1 MSLESGRGKAR
12 IRPKDTRIDMSVIF
26 GLLFD
31 LFYPCSE
38 WQSMF
43 FTRRTEG
50 QKKKGG
56 GGEEKKKG
64 KQRRKNPPP
73 PPQQQQQQNNNNKA
87 ATTKD
92 KANKQT
98 PPSKQQHQN
107 TYKFCDALLF
117 RRRTSLMTCIDCIDE
132 YRTVSILYR
141 SWKSHVFLRA
151 QDVVL
156 QWLYII
162 LCYTRTLTAASN
174 AW

>member
-1 MSLESGRGKAR
+1 
-12 IRPKDTRIDMSVIF
+12 MSVIF

-43 FTRRTEG
+43 FTRSTERKK
-50 QKKKGG
+50 QKKK
-56 GGEEKKKG
+56 
-64 KQRRKNPPP
+64 NNTHHHHNNDNNSS
-73 PPQQQQQQNNNNKA
+73 NNNNKA

-92 KANKQT
+92 KANKQI

-117 RRRTSLMTCIDCIDE
+117 RRRTSLMTCIECIDE
-132 YRTVSILYR
+132 YRTVSILYH

-162 LCYTRTLTAASN
+162 LVLHPDTDSCQQRLVIRGSSRGHRHRSRTYRGHWSWARSAIGV
-174 AW
+174 